1 MEQFFALNK
10 DHIAYMKK
18 IYTSLLIFVY
28 LLSPARAE
36 YQSGYNPNEEY
47 NCKYSMGS
55 ERFSYTENGVSAPL
69 EVIPPYARNFHK
81 EIREGLKDTI
91 FNFKFAVNGDLIRVS
106 KKSSNYKGP
115 DKALKIFFQE
125 VVENNEDVIISHHVD
140 HDNDIFINTTIF
152 KNDNLINSVENFH
165 FHEIDN
171 GTRKHFSL
179 SWYGHCEKIDN
190 DI

>member
-1 MEQFFALNK
+1 M
-10 DHIAYMKK
+10 

-91 FNFKFAVNGDLIRVS
+91 FNFKFAVNGDLIRTSKIQGKDPVVS
-106 KKSSNYKGP
+106 
-115 DKALKIFFQE
+115 FHE
-125 VVENNEDVIISHHVD
+125 VIQNNEHVIVANHNKKEHPNI
-140 HDNDIFINTTIF
+140 ILNTVIF
-152 KNDNLINSVENFH
+152 KNDDVINSVESIH
-165 FHEIDN
+165 MSSPEN
-171 GTRKHFSL
+171 GHMTHYSK
-179 SWYGHCEKIDN
+179 SWNGRCKKVSE
-190 DI
+190 